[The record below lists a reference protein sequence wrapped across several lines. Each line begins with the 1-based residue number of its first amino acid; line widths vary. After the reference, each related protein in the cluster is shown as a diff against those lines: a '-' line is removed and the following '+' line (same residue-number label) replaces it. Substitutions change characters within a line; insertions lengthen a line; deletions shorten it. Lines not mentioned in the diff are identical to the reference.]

1 MKLPSLS
8 ALFSAKKPD
17 TLTRDLATSRFVS
30 WYSSVPDADEV
41 MKRLGYRRSD
51 LRMLLRDP
59 EVAQCVDTRLD
70 AVVSTPWR
78 VEPNSTRAGKWIAE
92 QLAPHI
98 ESIVNGAFEAVLYG
112 YSVMEAV
119 WKTGADGRIT
129 LDRIQSKPMEWFEY
143 RRGAESSGWWCRLDG
158 GEQFQLDDPRKWFVT
173 VRRPTYLSPTGD
185 PLLSRCWFP
194 VWFKTEGLKQ
204 WVQFLETFG
213 SPILVGNTTAYEAF
227 VERMQE
233 LGAKRAFAWPDGK
246 IETVNA
252 SSPGEFSRH
261 IDAMNGSIQKLILG
275 QSLTSEVGS
284 TGSYAAAKVHN
295 EVRTDKRNSDLRLVA
310 STVQAVV
317 NQLAALNGL
326 QATEFV
332 MADDTGLEMDRATR
346 DALLVEKGVLTLTPE
361 YLLDRY
367 DYRDGDFEIPE
378 KIQPENAEN
387 PQKSAAN
394 MGALRFSADE
404 PREFTPGQQAV
415 EAQVFEALDSDGQ
428 PIPLDLIRDA
438 IAGAADAD
446 DLRARLALLLDK
458 TDPSFMDL
466 LARAQFA
473 ASVLGYVNADEHV
486 S

>member
-59 EVAQCVDTRLD
+59 EVAQCV
-70 AVVSTPWR
+70 
-78 VEPNSTRAGKWIAE
+78 
-92 QLAPHI
+92 
-98 ESIVNGAFEAVLYG
+98 
-112 YSVMEAV
+112 
-119 WKTGADGRIT
+119 
-129 LDRIQSKPMEWFEY
+129 
-143 RRGAESSGWWCRLDG
+143 
-158 GEQFQLDDPRKWFVT
+158 
-173 VRRPTYLSPTGD
+173 
-185 PLLSRCWFP
+185 
-194 VWFKTEGLKQ
+194 
-204 WVQFLETFG
+204 
-213 SPILVGNTTAYEAF
+213 
-227 VERMQE
+227 
-233 LGAKRAFAWPDGK
+233 
-246 IETVNA
+246 
-252 SSPGEFSRH
+252 
-261 IDAMNGSIQKLILG
+261 
-275 QSLTSEVGS
+275 
-284 TGSYAAAKVHN
+284 
-295 EVRTDKRNSDLRLVA
+295 
-310 STVQAVV
+310 
-317 NQLAALNGL
+317 
-326 QATEFV
+326 
-332 MADDTGLEMDRATR
+332 DTGLEMDRATR